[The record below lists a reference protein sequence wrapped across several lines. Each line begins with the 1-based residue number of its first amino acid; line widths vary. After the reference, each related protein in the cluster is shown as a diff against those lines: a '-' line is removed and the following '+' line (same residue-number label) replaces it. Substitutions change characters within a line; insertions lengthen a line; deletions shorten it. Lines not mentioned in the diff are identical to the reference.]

1 MNLDVRGTAVAG
13 GTLRVT
19 GPVDLR
25 GGSPELNLQA
35 ELNSVVLR
43 NPDLYQ
49 TTADG
54 TVSVTGRAAEG
65 PLISGRILLEQT
77 EFRIPTSGLGGARA
91 IPDITHLGEPPAVRA
106 TRARAGLLPF
116 PSADSRLAGLAGPPA
131 TPPAVAARLDLVID
145 APNQVFVRGRGIDAE
160 LGGQIRL
167 TGTARNII
175 PIGQLELIRGR
186 VDLLGRR
193 FTMTEGLIELQGS
206 LVPVIRLVAETQRD
220 NITTRIIIDGEI
232 RDPDITFESNPQLPE
247 EEVLSQLLF
256 GRGLDSIS
264 ALQAAQLAN
273 AIAVLA
279 GRGSEGIVSN
289 LRDSVGLDDL
299 DLTTDEEGDISVR
312 AGKYLSDNLYTDVQ
326 VEADGTSKINLNLDV
341 SQELTARG
349 SVGSDGDSTVGLF
362 YERDY

>member
-1 MNLDVRGTAVAG
+1 MPYDGDVTPGGPSAVRELD
-13 GTLRVT
+13 
-19 GPVDLR
+19 
-25 GGSPELNLQA
+25 E
-35 ELNSVVLR
+35 VVIR
-43 NPDLYQ
+43 K
-49 TTADG
+49 
-54 TVSVTGRAAEG
+54 VSVGAMDNNAYLLTCRASRSQLLVDAADDPDRLLALVREG
-65 PLISGRILLEQT
+65 SG
-77 EFRIPTSGLGGARA
+77 
-91 IPDITHLGEPPAVRA
+91 
-106 TRARAGLLPF
+106 
-116 PSADSRLAGLAGPPA
+116 
-131 TPPAVAARLDLVID
+131 AARLDLVID